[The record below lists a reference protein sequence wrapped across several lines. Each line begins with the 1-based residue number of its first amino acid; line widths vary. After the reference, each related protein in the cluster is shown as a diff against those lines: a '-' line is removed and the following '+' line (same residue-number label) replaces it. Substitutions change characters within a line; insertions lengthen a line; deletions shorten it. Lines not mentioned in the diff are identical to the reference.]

1 MNKMPDR
8 YTLFVSSLLLEY
20 GGISDY
26 TDNFAQ
32 QLHRRNRLQRV
43 ITPFP
48 GDIIRDYE
56 VSPFKLGDFRKPTIF
71 DKWVLSRKMVT
82 FLFFVRTYFSV
93 YMGLR
98 KLGLHKTNEFLIFTE
113 YYTFQFDIIIFCARL
128 LKIKY
133 AIVFHGL
140 DLLVENSQR
149 FTHFPGNFKR
159 AEFIIYN
166 SEATKQ
172 LAFDKLG
179 LRHEHTMILNPGMDI
194 VNLESYLNP
203 EDCLRGFRN
212 NKDEIIFATISR
224 LVKRK
229 GIDRAIRM
237 VVELAKE
244 GIAARYFI
252 GGSGVEEERLKAL
265 VKELHAEK
273 YIYFLGNIS
282 NEEKYKLLE
291 ISDFFLFPN
300 HSSGNNDFEGFGIS
314 CIESSF
320 FGNVIIGGK
329 HGGVKEAIVDGQT
342 GFLFDFDDPLS
353 VDKALDI
360 IRTCIEDPE
369 LRNRIKM
376 QGMEY
381 VKAKYDWNQ
390 LINHFILSEQ
400 TFFAA

>member
-1 MNKMPDR
+1 MPDR
-8 YTLFVSSLLLEY
+8 YTLFVSSLLLKY

-32 QLHRRNRLQRV
+32 QLHRKNRLQRV
-43 ITPFP
+43 ISPYH
-48 GDIIRDYE
+48 GDIVRDYE
-56 VSPFKLGDFRKPTIF
+56 VSNFNLGDFRKPTIF
-71 DKWVLSRKMVT
+71 DKWLLTRKMVT
-82 FLFFVRTYFSV
+82 FLYYARTYFSV

-98 KLGLHKTNEFLIFTE
+98 KLGLHKSNEFLIFTE
-113 YYTFQFDIIIFCARL
+113 YYTFQFDIVIFCARL

-140 DLLVENSQR
+140 DLLVEKSHR
-149 FTHFPGNFKR
+149 FLHFSKNFKTAR
-159 AEFIIYN
+159 FIIYN

-172 LAFDKLG
+172 LALDLIG
-179 LRHEHTMILNPGMDI
+179 VRHDRTMILNPGMDI

-224 LVKRK
+224 MVKRK
-229 GIDRAIRM
+229 GIDKAIRM

-252 GGSGVEEERLKAL
+252 GGSGVEEENLQAL
-265 VKELHAEK
+265 IKELHAEK
-273 YIYFLGNIS
+273 YIYLLGNIS

-314 CIESSF
+314 CIEASF

-329 HGGVKEAIVDGQT
+329 HGGVKEAIIDGET
-342 GFLFDFDDPLS
+342 GFLFDFDDPDS
-353 VDKALDI
+353 INKALDI
-360 IRTCIEDPE
+360 IRTCIEAPE
-369 LRNRIKM
+369 LRDRVKK

-390 LINHFILSEQ
+390 LIDHFILSEQ
-400 TFFAA
+400 KFFAA

>member
-1 MNKMPDR
+1 MPDR
-8 YTLFVSSLLLEY
+8 YSLFVSSLLYEY

-32 QLHRRNRLQRV
+32 QLHRRSRLERV
-43 ITPFP
+43 ISPYH
-48 GDIIRDYE
+48 GDTVRDYK
-56 VSPFKLGDFRKPTIF
+56 VSSFHLGEFRKPTIF

-82 FLFFVRTYFSV
+82 FLYYARTYFSV
-93 YMGLR
+93 YRELK
-98 KLGLHKTNEFLIFTE
+98 KLGLHKTGEFLIFTE
-113 YYTFQFDIIIFCARL
+113 YYTFQFDIIIYCARL

-140 DLLVENSQR
+140 DLLVEK
-149 FTHFPGNFKR
+149 THQLAHFSENFKK
-159 AEFIIYN
+159 AEFIVYN

-172 LAFDKLG
+172 LALDELG
-179 LRHEHTMILNPGMDI
+179 LRHDHTMILNPGMDI
-194 VNLESYLNP
+194 INLESYLNP

-229 GIDRAIRM
+229 GIDKAIRM
-237 VVELAKE
+237 VVELARE

-252 GGSGVEEERLKAL
+252 GGSGAEEEKLQAL
-265 VKELHAEK
+265 VKELHAER

-291 ISDFFLFPN
+291 IADFFLFLN
-300 HSSGNNDFEGFGIS
+300 HSAGHNDFEGFGIS
-314 CIESSF
+314 CIEASF
-320 FGNVIIGGK
+320 FGNVIIGGR
-329 HGGVKEAIVDGQT
+329 HGGVKEAIVDGET

-353 VDKALDI
+353 IDKALDI
-360 IRTCIEDPE
+360 IRKCIDDPE
-369 LRNRIKM
+369 LRNRIKK

-381 VKAKYDWNQ
+381 VKAKYDWNK

-400 TFFAA
+400 KFFAA

>member
-1 MNKMPDR
+1 MPDR
-8 YTLFVSSLLLEY
+8 YTLFVSSLLLKY

-32 QLHRRNRLQRV
+32 QLHRKNRLQRV
-43 ITPFP
+43 ISPYH
-48 GDIIRDYE
+48 GDIVRDYE
-56 VSPFKLGDFRKPTIF
+56 VSNFNLGEFRKPTIF
-71 DKWVLSRKMVT
+71 DKWLLTRKMVT
-82 FLFFVRTYFSV
+82 FLYYARTYFSV

-98 KLGLHKTNEFLIFTE
+98 KLGLHKSNEFLIFTE
-113 YYTFQFDIIIFCARL
+113 YYTFQFDIVIFCARL

-140 DLLVENSQR
+140 DLLVEKSHR
-149 FTHFPGNFKR
+149 FLHFSKNFKTAR
-159 AEFIIYN
+159 FIIYN

-172 LAFDKLG
+172 LAFDMLG
-179 LRHEHTMILNPGMDI
+179 VRHDRTMILNPGMDI
-194 VNLESYLNP
+194 INLESYLNP

-229 GIDRAIRM
+229 GIDKAIRM

-252 GGSGVEEERLKAL
+252 GGSGVEEEKLQAL
-265 VKELHAEK
+265 VKELQAEK

-300 HSSGNNDFEGFGIS
+300 HSSENNDFEGFGIS
-314 CIESSF
+314 CIEASF

-329 HGGVKEAIVDGQT
+329 NGGVKEAIVDRET
-342 GFLFDFDDPLS
+342 GFLFDFDDPRS
-353 VDKALDI
+353 VGKALEI
-360 IRTCIEDPE
+360 IRTCIEDQD
-369 LRNRIKM
+369 LRKRIKI

-390 LINHFILSEQ
+390 LINHFILSEK